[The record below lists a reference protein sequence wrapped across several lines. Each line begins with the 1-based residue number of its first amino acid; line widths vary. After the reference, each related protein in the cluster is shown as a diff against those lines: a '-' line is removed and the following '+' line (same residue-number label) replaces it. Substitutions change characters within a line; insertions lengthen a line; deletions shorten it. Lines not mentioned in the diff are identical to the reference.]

1 MRPKTDTLTLTR
13 WRHRDA
19 KLLEGL
25 DKSFVCNHPYQI
37 DGQFWSIS
45 CREQV
50 SEDKFEY
57 TLTNPC
63 QTLDEWEQAFKP
75 SITTKEEVERLLHDS
90 GSKKPFDPM
99 EVKPDVIYIAG
110 AISGDVESNRH
121 KFMAAKHRILAS
133 SSKAVVLNPA
143 ELPVGLTQAQYMSI
157 CLPMV
162 MASDTIFMLDG
173 WEKSPGASAEFALA
187 KKLNLKI
194 VHEGEYELSE

>member
-1 MRPKTDTLTLTR
+1 MRTKEFYC
-13 WRHRDA
+13 HSESHA
-19 KLLEGL
+19 KELI
-25 DKSFVCNHPYQI
+25 KSFHSGCPHNHLDLYWSVTGVT
-37 DGQFWSIS
+37 DGGRTFTL
-45 CREQV
+45 
-50 SEDKFEY
+50 KGGFES
-57 TLTNPC
+57 
-63 QTLDEWEQAFKP
+63 LDEWEQAFKP
-75 SITTKEEVERLLHDS
+75 IKAS
-90 GSKKPFDPM
+90 KPFGLL
-99 EVKPDVIYIAG
+99 ENKPDVIYIAG

-133 SSKAVVLNPA
+133 SSKAVILNPA

-173 WEKSPGASAEFALA
+173 WEKSPGASAEFELA